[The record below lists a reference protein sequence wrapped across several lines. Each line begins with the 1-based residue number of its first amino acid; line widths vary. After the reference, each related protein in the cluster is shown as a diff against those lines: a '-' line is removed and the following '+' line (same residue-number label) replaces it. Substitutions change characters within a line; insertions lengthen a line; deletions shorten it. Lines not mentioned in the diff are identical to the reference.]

1 MDQRKKKILSIVIL
15 IAAILIVSIGWFI
28 IKNSKYDAYN
38 QYNTDNKDTGEV
50 MHYSKESDKLYV
62 SLFYPKTESK
72 KLNRIIND
80 YYTEY
85 LNHQKNNKDS
95 KDIIY
100 IDYSTDKVFDQYLN
114 LSFTVE
120 RYNEDNKKT
129 ATETKRFAY
138 DLNKEKMLSVNDCLK
153 DLIKEH

>member
-1 MDQRKKKILSIVIL
+1 
-15 IAAILIVSIGWFI
+15 
-28 IKNSKYDAYN
+28 
-38 QYNTDNKDTGEV
+38 

-100 IDYSTDKVFDQYLN
+100 MDYSTDKVFDQYLN
-114 LSFTVE
+114 LSFTIE
-120 RYNEDNKKT
+120 RYNEDNKKNS
-129 ATETKRFAY
+129 Y
-138 DLNKEKMLSVNDCLK
+138 
-153 DLIKEH
+153 